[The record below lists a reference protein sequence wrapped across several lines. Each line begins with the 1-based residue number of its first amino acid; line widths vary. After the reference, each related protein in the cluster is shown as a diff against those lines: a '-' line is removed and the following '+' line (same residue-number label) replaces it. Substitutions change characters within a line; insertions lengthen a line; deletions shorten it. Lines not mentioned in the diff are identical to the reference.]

1 MTDKKREPSCTNN
14 HDAFRRF
21 LRNMKL
27 DPRPCP
33 NCGWVL
39 SPARVEAPTAAENL
53 VRIRAIL
60 EDEPLV
66 RDSSAFELRDLLLE
80 VLNEDAY

>member
-39 SPARVEAPTAAENL
+39 KAAREEPETLEERFAA
-53 VRIRAIL
+53 L
-60 EDEPLV
+60 EERV
-66 RDSSAFELRDLLLE
+66 TELEGR
-80 VLNEDAY
+80 LNAQ